1 MEGGGVTSVMKEQ
14 EVPTYMEDLV
24 CVLAT
29 APRAICVRLVLQY
42 LNCTVMT
49 FTLFTTLFLEGER
62 ERSVA
67 QSEGVLSLYNI
78 MSVGVARVLPF
89 CLANIACTWLPSSPT
104 IITTAHTDTTEY
116 ILLSM

>member
-1 MEGGGVTSVMKEQ
+1 MKEQ

-42 LNCTVMT
+42 LNSTVTT

-62 ERSVA
+62 ER
-67 QSEGVLSLYNI
+67 EKCGTIRGCTLSLKHHECWC
-78 MSVGVARVLPF
+78 SKSDQVLPF

>member
-1 MEGGGVTSVMKEQ
+1 MKEQ

-42 LNCTVMT
+42 LNSTVTT

-62 ERSVA
+62 ERGGA
-67 QSEGVLSLYNI
+67 QSEGVLSLYNT
-78 MSVGVARVLPF
+78 MSVGVANQTKF
-89 CLANIACTWLPSSPT
+89 CLSVWVTLPALGSLVPQLSLPQ
-104 IITTAHTDTTEY
+104 HTQTLQSIFY
-116 ILLSM
+116 CVCKQLLCP